1 MHVQRRPFIPAFQDL
16 RNLPDDAQ
24 LVKIQMTLMLAFE
37 KLVVRAQIL
46 NRPLYLLSV
55 WTMQPYPCVSD
66 SFLLCLEAS
75 PISYTETSALEQ
87 LLPYFL
93 ASLSPPECVF
103 SCALGNIIRF
113 LITKNKSCRTVVHRP
128 SLFWS
133 CPLCLAAGSLDALL
147 EILKLF
153 LTILGVF
160 MTLRIISNLFE
171 RKKPE
176 GRLCLHRHCF

>member
-1 MHVQRRPFIPAFQDL
+1 MLLFSPPGDLKNGSRVLCNGTSGRSTSIVRGRDFVHVQRRPFIPAFQDL

-55 WTMQPYPCVSD
+55 WTMQSYPCVSD

-93 ASLSPPECVF
+93 APLSPPECVF

-128 SLFWS
+128 SLF
-133 CPLCLAAGSLDALL
+133 
-147 EILKLF
+147 
-153 LTILGVF
+153 
-160 MTLRIISNLFE
+160 
-171 RKKPE
+171 
-176 GRLCLHRHCF
+176 